1 MNASDVAGTR
11 SNPFSYHLK
20 KLLQGTL
27 TYALLLVLAAA
38 FVAPFLWQLSTALK
52 TPPEVMRIPIQ
63 WIPAKIQW
71 GNFGVAWGSAPFT
84 TYAINSIVVTTL
96 NVLAEI
102 FVCSF
107 VAYGFAKTRFPG
119 RDALFVLVLATMMI
133 PFHVRSVPLYLIFN
147 KVGWNDTLKP
157 LIIPPF
163 FGGNVVAVFLFRQFF
178 RGLPDELDEAAEI
191 DGCNPLQ
198 TFWKITMPLSM
209 PAVATVAIFAFIG
222 SWNNLWE
229 PLIYLTSKSKFTLP
243 LGLKF
248 FVSEFGVMYHL
259 LMAASI
265 MTILPCIAVF
275 FTFQR
280 YFVKG
285 VALTGIKG

>member
-1 MNASDVAGTR
+1 MAETR
-11 SNPFSYHLK
+11 SAPSSYRLRK
-20 KLLQGTL
+20 VLQGTL
-27 TYALLLVLAAA
+27 IYALLLTLAGA
-38 FVAPFLWQLSTALK
+38 FIAPFLWQLSTALK
-52 TPPEVMRIPIQ
+52 APAEVMRIPIQ
-63 WIPAKIQW
+63 WIPARIQW
-71 GNFGVAWGSAPFT
+71 SNFRVAWSSAPFT
-84 TYAINSIVVTTL
+84 TYAINSTIVTTL

-107 VAYGFAKTRFPG
+107 VAYGFAKIRFPG
-119 RDALFVLVLATMMI
+119 RDVLFLLVLATMMI

-191 DGCNPLQ
+191 DGCNPLL

-248 FVSEFGVMYHL
+248 FVSEFAVLYHL

-265 MTILPCIAVF
+265 ITILPCIVVF

>member
-1 MNASDVAGTR
+1 MTASSTAATR
-11 SNPFSYHLK
+11 STPFSYHLK
-20 KLLQGTL
+20 KLLEGTL
-27 TYALLLVLAAA
+27 TYALLLVIAGA

-52 TPPEVMRIPIQ
+52 TPPEVMKIPIQ
-63 WIPAKIQW
+63 WVPAKLQW
-71 GNFGVAWGSAPFT
+71 SNFGVAWGSAPFT
-84 TYAINSIVVTTL
+84 TYTINSTIVTTL

-107 VAYGFAKTRFPG
+107 VAYGFAKIRFPG
-119 RDALFVLVLATMMI
+119 RDMLFLMVLATMMI

-157 LIIPPF
+157 LIIPAF

-178 RGLPDELDEAAEI
+178 RSLPDELDEAAEI
-191 DGCNPLQ
+191 DGCNPLH
-198 TFWKITMPLSM
+198 TFWKITLPLSM

-265 MTILPCIAVF
+265 ITILPCIAVF

-285 VALTGIKG
+285 VALTGLKG